1 MPRNRKLGRSCRC
14 ASAPARV
21 DLDVDGHKERER
33 KVIFERNQ
41 QQFDLVDGVRA
52 SASGVGFESL
62 TPGDCKKTR
71 FPNKWKPRSNKE
83 AVNKSV
89 SESVNQW
96 VVKQVSKIEC
106 QTF

>member
-14 ASAPARV
+14 ASPRARV

-41 QQFDLVDGVRA
+41 QQFDLVDGLRA

-62 TPGDCKKTR
+62 TPGDCVKNE
-71 FPNKWKPRSNKE
+71 FPEQME
-83 AVNKSV
+83 ATLK
-89 SESVNQW
+89 
-96 VVKQVSKIEC
+96 
-106 QTF
+106 